1 MTVACR
7 TCPSCQTNWPISG
20 YGLCP
25 VCKSPTRYG
34 SQRPVPSRDVER
46 TIKALKFERYYDKR
60 ERERIRK
67 GAPSPEELGSK
78 DAQRQLK
85 GDTDAEQEVRS

>member
-25 VCKSPTRYG
+25 VCRTPTRYATER
-34 SQRPVPSRDVER
+34 SIPSKDVER
-46 TIKALKFERYYDKR
+46 TINAMKFDRYYQRR
-60 ERERIRK
+60 EDERLRR
-67 GAPSPEELGSK
+67 GDPSPEQLGSA
-78 DAQRQLK
+78 DAIKQLK
-85 GDTDAEQEVRS
+85 GDKGEKQEI